1 MRLMPAR
8 DNAAPIAARLHECRR
23 VRRAACGQGNAA
35 PIAAR
40 LHECRRVRRAVCG
53 QDNAAPP
60 AARRRGQWWRAVLLL
75 ACLWPAAGL
84 AQLPLWQAEDEEEFL
99 PPEQAF
105 VLTMSRG
112 EGGHFIAQWRIAD
125 GYYMYRDKTA
135 LAADGAPVALDKP
148 RGEMI
153 HDPTFGDTEIHRHQ
167 TAVHFRTQA
176 ATGELTYQGCADAG
190 LCYPPITRQV
200 RFDAMVVGAPAAAP
214 PGGGAPGGAGSPGA
228 GLPGGGSPNAAAPG
242 APTAPNAAANA
253 ARPGGA
259 PNTAPATPFQSEQD
273 RLADYLTDARL
284 GIAVLVFFGLG
295 LLLAFTPCVL
305 PMVPILFSVITT
317 PGGGTVSPRKAF
329 ALSSVYVLAMA
340 LTYSG
345 AGVGVALSGHNFQLW
360 LQRPAVIVSFAAVFV
375 LLSLAMFGVWKLQ
388 LPPAL
393 QTRLSGVGQ
402 KRRGR
407 LAGAAVMG
415 VLAALVASPCI
426 TPPLIGALLFV
437 ARTGDAATGG
447 AALFSLAL
455 GMGAPLLAIGASLGK
470 LVPKPGPFLNVVQML
485 FGFIMLGF
493 AVWLLD
499 RVVLGHVTM
508 LLAGALIGALCIV
521 LFRTLRGAGAWPLAA
536 RALNSVVL
544 AYAVLL
550 AANASIGGENWLRP
564 WHFEAR
570 QTAHAGALPFER
582 HRSLG
587 GIQRGIRAAADRQ
600 QWTMLVFYADWC
612 VSCKELEA
620 FTFSDAEVQRLL
632 ADAALLEADVTESGD
647 DSNELLGRFSLY
659 GPPAILFFDAAARE
673 VEWARIVGFVGAD
686 DFAEHIGK
694 VFGHSTSAAVR

>member
-1 MRLMPAR
+1 MPAR

>member
-1 MRLMPAR
+1 MKQTLAG
-8 DNAAPIAARLHECRR
+8 NGIAAAAWRPGQRF
-23 VRRAACGQGNAA
+23 RAA
-35 PIAAR
+35 
-40 LHECRRVRRAVCG
+40 
-53 QDNAAPP
+53 
-60 AARRRGQWWRAVLLL
+60 LLL
-75 ACLWPAAGL
+75 ACFWPAAVF
-84 AQLPLWQAEDEEEFL
+84 AQLPLWQPDDDEEFL
-99 PPEQAF
+99 PPDQAF
-105 VLTMSRG
+105 VLTMARG
-112 EGGHFIAQWRIAD
+112 DGDHFIAQWRIAD

-135 LAADGAPVALDKP
+135 LAVDGAPVALDKP

-153 HDPTFGDTEIHRHQ
+153 NDPNFGDTEIYRHQ
-167 TAVHFRTQA
+167 AAVHFRTQA
-176 ATGELTYQGCADAG
+176 ETGELTYQGCADAG

-200 RFDAMVVGAPAAAP
+200 RFDAIAAAAAAP
-214 PGGGAPGGAGSPGA
+214 PGAPPT
-228 GLPGGGSPNAAAPG
+228 AA
-242 APTAPNAAANA
+242 APNAATPPATA
-253 ARPGGA
+253 GAGGA
-259 PNTAPATPFQSEQD
+259 ATPRQSEQD
-273 RLADYLTDARL
+273 QLADYLADARL

-317 PGGGTVSPRKAF
+317 PGGGTVSTRKAF

-345 AGVGVALSGHNFQLW
+345 AGVAVALSGHNFQLW
-360 LQRPAVIVSFAAVFV
+360 FQRPAVIVSFAAVFV
-375 LLSLAMFGVWKLQ
+375 LLALAMFGVWKLQ
-388 LPPAL
+388 LPSAL
-393 QTRLSGVGQ
+393 QTRLSGVGE

-415 VLAALVASPCI
+415 VLAALVASPCV

-447 AALFSLAL
+447 LALFSLAL
-455 GMGAPLLAIGASLGK
+455 GMGAPLLAIGTSLGK

-485 FGFIMLGF
+485 FGFILLGF
-493 AVWLLD
+493 AIWLLD

-521 LFRTLRGAGAWPLAA
+521 LFRIVRGAGVWPLAA
-536 RALNSVVL
+536 RALNSLVL

-550 AANASIGGENWLRP
+550 AANASVGGENWLRP

-570 QTAHAGALPFER
+570 QAAHASALPFER

-587 GIQRGIRAAADRQ
+587 DIQHGIRAAADRQ

-632 ADAALLEADVTESGD
+632 TDAALLEADVTESD
-647 DSNELLGRFSLY
+647 DNSRELLGRFSLY
-659 GPPAILFFDAAARE
+659 GPPAILFFDSAARE

-686 DFAEHIGK
+686 DFAEHLGK
-694 VFGHSTSAAVR
+694 VFGYGSASTR

>member
-1 MRLMPAR
+1 L
-8 DNAAPIAARLHECRR
+8 
-23 VRRAACGQGNAA
+23 
-35 PIAAR
+35 
-40 LHECRRVRRAVCG
+40 
-53 QDNAAPP
+53 
-60 AARRRGQWWRAVLLL
+60 
-75 ACLWPAAGL
+75 
-84 AQLPLWQAEDEEEFL
+84 
-99 PPEQAF
+99 
-105 VLTMSRG
+105 MSR
-112 EGGHFIAQWRIAD
+112 
-125 GYYMYRDKTA
+125 T
-135 LAADGAPVALDKP
+135 
-148 RGEMI
+148 
-153 HDPTFGDTEIHRHQ
+153 
-167 TAVHFRTQA
+167 RT
-176 ATGELTYQGCADAG
+176 
-190 LCYPPITRQV
+190 P
-200 RFDAMVVGAPAAAP
+200 
-214 PGGGAPGGAGSPGA
+214 SP
-228 GLPGGGSPNAAAPG
+228 S
-242 APTAPNAAANA
+242 
-253 ARPGGA
+253 
-259 PNTAPATPFQSEQD
+259 NTAPATAPLQSEQD

-360 LQRPAVIVSFAAVFV
+360 LQRPSVIVSFAAVFV

-570 QTAHAGALPFER
+570 QIGHAGALPFER

>member
-1 MRLMPAR
+1 MCLKRIAG
-8 DNAAPIAARLHECRR
+8 DNAAPTGRATARLKQTL
-23 VRRAACGQGNAA
+23 AGNGTAESAA
-35 PIAAR
+35 P
-40 LHECRRVRRAVCG
+40 LPV
-53 QDNAAPP
+53 
-60 AARRRGQWWRAVLLL
+60 RRGQCLRALLLL
-75 ACLWPAAGL
+75 ACFWPVAVL
-84 AQLPLWQAEDEEEFL
+84 AQLPLWQADDEEEFL
-99 PPEQAF
+99 PPDQAF
-105 VLTMSRG
+105 VLTMARG
-112 EGGHFIAQWRIAD
+112 EGDHFIAQWRIAD

-135 LAADGAPVALDKP
+135 LAVDGAPVALDRP

-153 HDPTFGDTEIHRHQ
+153 NDPNFGDTEIYRHQ
-167 TAVHFRTQA
+167 AAVHFRTQA
-176 ATGELTYQGCADAG
+176 GAGELTYQGCADAG

-200 RFDAMVVGAPAAAP
+200 RFDAIVAGAAAAAP
-214 PGGGAPGGAGSPGA
+214 PGAAAPPNAAGSSNATRPGA
-228 GLPGGGSPNAAAPG
+228 GLPNAAMPSNAMPPAAGSPNAAP
-242 APTAPNAAANA
+242 PSAAA
-253 ARPGGA
+253 PP
-259 PNTAPATPFQSEQD
+259 PNTGSPAAIPRQSEQD
-273 RLADYLTDARL
+273 ELADYLASARL
-284 GIAVLVFFGLG
+284 GLAVLVFFGLG

-317 PGGGTVSPRKAF
+317 PGGGVVSARKAF

-340 LTYSG
+340 LTYSS
-345 AGVGVALSGHNFQLW
+345 AGVAVALSGHNFQLW
-360 LQRPAVIVSFAAVFV
+360 FQRPAVIVSFAAVFV

-388 LPPAL
+388 LPAAL
-393 QTRLSGVGQ
+393 QTRLSGVGEN
-402 KRRGR
+402 KRGR
-407 LAGAAVMG
+407 LAGAALMG
-415 VLAALVASPCI
+415 VLAALVASPCV

-447 AALFSLAL
+447 LALFSLAL

-470 LVPKPGPFLNVVQML
+470 LVPKPGPFLNTVQML

-493 AVWLLD
+493 AIWLLD

-508 LLAGALIGALCIV
+508 LLAGALVGALCIV
-521 LFRTLRGAGAWPLAA
+521 LFRTLRGAGVWPVAA
-536 RALNSVVL
+536 RALNSAVL

-570 QTAHAGALPFER
+570 QAAHASALPFER

-587 GIQRGIRAAADRQ
+587 DIQRGIRAAADRR

-647 DSNELLGRFSLY
+647 NSSELLGKYSLY
-659 GPPAILFFDAAARE
+659 GPPAILFFDAGARE
-673 VEWARIVGFVGAD
+673 VKWARIVGFVGAD
-686 DFAEHIGK
+686 DFAEHLVK
-694 VFGHSTSAAVR
+694 VFGYGSASTR

>member
-1 MRLMPAR
+1 MRLKRIAG
-8 DNAAPIAARLHECRR
+8 DAAAPVAARLL
-23 VRRAACGQGNAA
+23 RA
-35 PIAAR
+35 
-40 LHECRRVRRAVCG
+40 L
-53 QDNAAPP
+53 
-60 AARRRGQWWRAVLLL
+60 LLL
-75 ACLWPAAGL
+75 ACLWPVAVL
-84 AQLPLWQAEDEEEFL
+84 AQLPLWQADDDEEFL
-99 PPEQAF
+99 PPDQAF
-105 VLTMSRG
+105 VLTMARG
-112 EGGHFIAQWRIAD
+112 EGDHFIAQWRIAD

-135 LAADGAPVALDKP
+135 LAVDGAPVALDKP

-153 HDPTFGDTEIHRHQ
+153 NDPNFGDTEIYRHQ
-167 TAVHFRTQA
+167 AAVHFRTQA
-176 ATGELTYQGCADAG
+176 AAGDLTYQGCADAG

-200 RFDAMVVGAPAAAP
+200 RFDGLVAGAAGAP
-214 PGGGAPGGAGSPGA
+214 PGA
-228 GLPGGGSPNAAAPG
+228 GGSPNAAATLPDAAG
-242 APTAPNAAANA
+242 SPNAAMPSNAGSANA
-253 ARPGGA
+253 ARSGAAGSSNAMPPAVAGGSPNAA
-259 PNTAPATPFQSEQD
+259 PPPAVGNTATPRQSEQD
-273 RLADYLTDARL
+273 RLADYLVSARL
-284 GIAVLVFFGLG
+284 GLAVLVFFGLG

-317 PGGGTVSPRKAF
+317 PGGGTVSARKAF

-345 AGVGVALSGHNFQLW
+345 AGVAVALSGHNFQLW
-360 LQRPAVIVSFAAVFV
+360 FQRPAVIVSFAAVFV

-388 LPPAL
+388 LPAAL
-393 QTRLSGVGQ
+393 QTRLSGVGEN
-402 KRRGR
+402 KRGR
-407 LAGAAVMG
+407 FAGAALMG

-447 AALFSLAL
+447 LALFSLAL

-470 LVPKPGPFLNVVQML
+470 LVPKPGPFLNTVQML

-536 RALNSVVL
+536 RALNSAVL

-550 AANASIGGENWLRP
+550 AANASIGGDNWLRP

-570 QTAHAGALPFER
+570 QAAHASALPFER

-647 DSNELLGRFSLY
+647 NSNELLGRYSLY

-686 DFAEHIGK
+686 DFTAHLAK
-694 VFGHSTSAAVR
+694 VFGHSSASAQ

>member
-1 MRLMPAR
+1 MRLMTAA
-8 DNAAPIAARLHECRR
+8 DNAAPVAARLPASVTFGGAERP
-23 VRRAACGQGNAA
+23 V
-35 PIAAR
+35 
-40 LHECRRVRRAVCG
+40 
-53 QDNAAPP
+53 QDNAAPT
-60 AARRRGQWWRAVLLL
+60 ATRQSGQWLRALLLL
-75 ACLWPAAGL
+75 ACFWPVAVL
-84 AQLPLWQAEDEEEFL
+84 AQLPLWQADDEEEFL
-99 PPEQAF
+99 PPDQAF
-105 VLTMSRG
+105 VLTMARG
-112 EGGHFIAQWRIAD
+112 EGDHFIAQWRIAD

-135 LAADGAPVALDKP
+135 LAVDGAPVALDRP

-153 HDPTFGDTEIHRHQ
+153 NDPNFGDTEIYRHQ
-167 TAVHFRTQA
+167 AAVHFRTQA
-176 ATGELTYQGCADAG
+176 GAGELTYQGCADAG

-200 RFDAMVVGAPAAAP
+200 RFDGLVAGAAGAPP
-214 PGGGAPGGAGSPGA
+214 D
-228 GLPGGGSPNAAAPG
+228 GGGSS
-242 APTAPNAAANA
+242 NA
-253 ARPGGA
+253 ARPGAGTSNAVA
-259 PNTAPATPFQSEQD
+259 PPPAAAPRQSEQD
-273 RLADYLTDARL
+273 ELADYLASARL
-284 GIAVLVFFGLG
+284 GLAVLVFFGLG

-317 PGGGTVSPRKAF
+317 PGGGAVSPRKAF
-329 ALSSVYVLAMA
+329 ALSSVYVLTMA

-345 AGVGVALSGHNFQLW
+345 AGVAVALSGHNFQLW
-360 LQRPAVIVSFAAVFV
+360 FQRPVVIVSFAAVFV

-393 QTRLSGVGQ
+393 QTRLSGVGEN
-402 KRRGR
+402 KRGR
-407 LAGAAVMG
+407 LAGAALMG

-447 AALFSLAL
+447 VALFSLAL

-470 LVPKPGPFLNVVQML
+470 LVPKPGPFLNTVQML

-508 LLAGALIGALCIV
+508 LLAGALVGALCIV

-570 QTAHAGALPFER
+570 QAAHASALPFER

-587 GIQRGIRAAADRQ
+587 DIQRGIRAAADRQ

-647 DSNELLGRFSLY
+647 NSNELLGKYSLY
-659 GPPAILFFDAAARE
+659 GPPAILFFDDAARE
-673 VEWARIVGFVGAD
+673 VKWARIVGFVGAD

-694 VFGHSTSAAVR
+694 VFGYNSASTRSINSALDNSPALAKRMMPSRSTSTL